1 MLLRHA
7 SAEIEG
13 FNHKDDHAK
22 PLDEKGIIDCKNLSE
37 WLKKSFLDFDLVI
50 SSNANRALQTS
61 RLVFEPLN
69 ISIQQNAIFYLC
81 SYEEIFKSIKSLDDN
96 ISNVVVVGH
105 EPSMSETLRE
115 LVGSTRPDLRNF
127 LKSSYL
133 PCTISFIHCNKKYWK
148 QIEKG
153 DGLLEAYMSPKILKD
168 NYEED

>member
-13 FNHKDDHAK
+13 FNHKDDHEK
-22 PLDEKGIIDCKNLSE
+22 PLDKKGIIDCKNLSE

-153 DGLLEAYMSPKILKD
+153 DGLLEAYISPKIF
-168 NYEED
+168 NENNEEN

>member
-13 FNHKDDHAK
+13 FNHKDDHEK

-37 WLKKSFLDFDLVI
+37 WLKKSFLNFDLVI

-115 LVGSTRPDLRNF
+115 LVGSTRPDLSNF

-133 PCTISFIHCNKKYWK
+133 PCTMSFIHCNKKYWK

>member
-1 MLLRHA
+1 MLLQKLMGLTKKK
-7 SAEIEG
+7 IM
-13 FNHKDDHAK
+13 KK
-22 PLDEKGIIDCKNLSE
+22 PLDNKGKIDCMNLSD

-69 ISIQQNAIFYLC
+69 ISIQQNALFYLC

-168 NYEED
+168 HYEED

>member
-1 MLLRHA
+1 M
-7 SAEIEG
+7 
-13 FNHKDDHAK
+13 
-22 PLDEKGIIDCKNLSE
+22 
-37 WLKKSFLDFDLVI
+37 
-50 SSNANRALQTS
+50 QTS

-168 NYEED
+168 NYNDHY

>member
-7 SAEIEG
+7 SAETDG
-13 FNHKDDHAK
+13 FDHEDDHEK

-115 LVGSTRPDLRNF
+115 LVGFTRPDLSNF

-133 PCTISFIHCNKKYWK
+133 PCTISFIHFNKKYWK
-148 QIEKG
+148 EIEKG
-153 DGLLEAYMSPKILKD
+153 DGLLEAYMSPKIMND
-168 NYEED
+168 RHEED

>member
-13 FNHKDDHAK
+13 FNHKDDHEK

-37 WLKKSFLDFDLVI
+37 WLKKSFLNFDLVI

>member
-13 FNHKDDHAK
+13 FNQKDDHEK

-50 SSNANRALQTS
+50 SSNAIRALQTS

-69 ISIQQNAIFYLC
+69 ISIQQNALFYLC

-105 EPSMSETLRE
+105 EPSISETLRE
-115 LVGSTRPDLRNF
+115 LVGFTRPDLSNF
-127 LKSSYL
+127 LKSYYL
-133 PCTISFIHCNKKYWK
+133 PCTISFIHFNKKYWK
-148 QIEKG
+148 EIEQG
-153 DGLLEAYMSPKILKD
+153 DGLLEAYMSPKIMNDHHEKD
-168 NYEED
+168 